1 MDPSA
6 RHFVREFLGRLR
18 IISACMPSIRFLI
31 AYAGTYRSTKHGGKN
46 IVSRRDTQKKS
57 ELIYRSPSTREQHEF
72 CEMQKGGSDLHVIGD
87 GIRCGASI
95 IKRAMNNEGLR
106 IPRDVGDLSADEDT
120 RTSASRVKCQ
130 IAADRT
136 NVSGTVPSIEQTSG
150 M

>member
-1 MDPSA
+1 
-6 RHFVREFLGRLR
+6 
-18 IISACMPSIRFLI
+18 
-31 AYAGTYRSTKHGGKN
+31 
-46 IVSRRDTQKKS
+46 
-57 ELIYRSPSTREQHEF
+57 
-72 CEMQKGGSDLHVIGD
+72 MQKGESDLHVIGD
-87 GIRCGASI
+87 GIRCVASI

-106 IPRDVGDLSADEDT
+106 IPRDVGDLSADADT